1 MAADDSL
8 IDVQEAARRLN
19 RSPEQVRRYLREG
32 RLRGER
38 VNNRWYVD
46 ANDVAD
52 DRSLP
57 RPELSRELG
66 AKLDRLLADI
76 MGVPMSDGKVVEFR
90 QREDT

>member
-32 RLRGER
+32 RLKGHR

-46 ANDVAD
+46 ATDVAD
-52 DRSLP
+52 EHDVLTGDISD
-57 RPELSRELG
+57 ELG
-66 AKLDRLLADI
+66 DKLDRLLADLGLLEPPSSNVI
-76 MGVPMSDGKVVEFR
+76 QFKPEQG
-90 QREDT
+90 